1 MKIFFSKCANYAS
14 TPFFYFAKKCVCV
27 CVCVYVCGVGGR
39 AWSPEPPPLLPSPVA
54 VVQCLL
60 INSTIEVKRNELE
73 YALRQISITS
83 LNLTEQQYKIYSSF
97 SVKFNSEYNFAGRLE
112 LKLKQVPMFSESPET
127 DDAKMNNK

>member
-1 MKIFFSKCANYAS
+1 MKIFFSKCPNFAS

-27 CVCVYVCGVGGR
+27 CVCWGRGVGGQGMVPR
-39 AWSPEPPPLLPSPVA
+39 DSPPAPLPRRRG
-54 VVQCLL
+54 QCLL

-83 LNLTEQQYKIYSSF
+83 LNFKEQQYKIYSSF
-97 SVKFNSEYNFAGRLE
+97 SVKFNSEYNFAWRLE
-112 LKLKQVPMFSESPET
+112 LKLKQVLMFSESPET